1 MTIQVFQRGETVP
14 TWAEDRNW
22 LGVLIKPT
30 AGIKVTIKD
39 PDGVLAKDYDETDI
53 DDKAMTL
60 DPDEVAKYKY
70 VFYYNSKAVTT
81 LASNITATVT
91 SITVATGEGALLP
104 ASDFFIEIDK
114 EILKC
119 SSRTADVLT
128 VTRGQK
134 GTTAATHS
142 SAVSVWRIRGWWH
155 YYCKAVDGTS
165 PNDRIVITHG
175 SFKLN

>member
-1 MTIQVFQRGETVP
+1 MPTTTEVFQRGETVP
-14 TWAEDRNW
+14 IWAETKDATGDYFN
-22 LGVLIKPT
+22 PT
-30 AGIKVTIKD
+30 PAGIKVTLKD

-53 DDKAMTL
+53 DDKPMAQTS
-60 DPDEVAKYKY
+60 AGKY
-70 VFYYNSKAVTT
+70 VFYYNSEAVTT
-81 LASNITATVT
+81 LASTITATDT

-119 SSRTADVLT
+119 SSRTDDVLT

-134 GTTAATHS
+134 GTTAAAHS
-142 SAVSVWRIRGWWH
+142 SGVNVWRTRGWWP
-155 YYCKAVDGTS
+155 YFCKAVDGTG
-165 PNDRIVITHG
+165 DAAKTVITHG